1 MHGLIDS
8 AEMSER
14 PGLCE
19 GFEIREIR
27 KSGDIIQITCRIAGW
42 VCTSAEH
49 LRKRDEKDFAS
60 MMHLHENTGRPL
72 GNEGFVKKPE
82 TTLGRMLTPGK
93 PGRLK
98 KATIEN

>member
-1 MHGLIDS
+1 MVPTAAAWPWSS
-8 AEMSER
+8 AAAHVRSK
-14 PGLCE
+14 PDGICE
-19 GFEIREIR
+19 TAWLTDRL
-27 KSGDIIQITCRIAGW
+27 AGW

-49 LRKRDEKDFAS
+49 LRKRDEKHFAS